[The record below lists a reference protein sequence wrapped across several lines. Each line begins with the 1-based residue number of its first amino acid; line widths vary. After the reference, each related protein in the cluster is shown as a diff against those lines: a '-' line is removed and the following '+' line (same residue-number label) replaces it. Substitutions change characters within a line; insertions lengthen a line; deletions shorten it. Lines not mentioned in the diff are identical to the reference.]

1 MVPARVELRDALPT
15 TPNGKVDRR
24 ALAAE
29 AAVRERAPA
38 R

>member
-1 MVPARVELRDALPT
+1 MVPARIELRERLPT

-24 ALAAE
+24 ALADE
-29 AAVRERAPA
+29 ATAAASA

>member
-1 MVPARVELRDALPT
+1 MVPARIELRDTLPT

-24 ALAAE
+24 ALAE
-29 AAVRERAPA
+29 QAAATAAA